1 MSLSEL
7 ITSNL
12 NFAIEQIK
20 TTLTAVSPV
29 NNEVYLANKQN
40 VSGGFD
46 IFEDGRED
54 TIETN
59 FYINKSKHSILPSKG
74 MILTDGTKKYK
85 VVSTF
90 TDSIEVT
97 LKIECSS
104 QFSSNK

>member
-29 NNEVYLANKQN
+29 NNEVYVASKQN
-40 VSGGFD
+40 VSGGFS
-46 IFEDGRED
+46 IFDDGRED
-54 TIETN
+54 MIETN
-59 FYINKSKHSILPSKG
+59 FYINKSEHSILPSKG
-74 MILTDGTKKYK
+74 MILTDGTKNYK

-90 TDSIEVT
+90 TDSVDVT
-97 LKIECSS
+97 LKIECSAEYA
-104 QFSSNK
+104 SN